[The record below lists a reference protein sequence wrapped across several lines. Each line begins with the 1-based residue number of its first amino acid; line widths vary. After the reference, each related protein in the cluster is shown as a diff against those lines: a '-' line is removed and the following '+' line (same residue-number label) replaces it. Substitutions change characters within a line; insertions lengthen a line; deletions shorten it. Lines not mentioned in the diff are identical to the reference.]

1 MKFDKTALAILLVA
15 LATACSQE
23 ITVKAGD
30 VSIGVERLAYFDEGR
45 MNWQDDGPRPLTTTI
60 WYPAAGNAEMSEML
74 IPRKRPVFSG
84 GWASRGAPIKDASK
98 KRPLIIMSHGTG
110 GSAYQ
115 LMWLGRRL
123 AAAGYIAAAVDH
135 HGNTAAEDAYDP
147 RGFRLFWERAEDLS
161 RVVDHLILDPRFGSV
176 IDEGKI
182 GAVGF
187 SLGGYTVVAIAGGRI
202 DLDQLDRFC
211 SSPERDATCDPQSEY
226 PDIVSEFE
234 ALRNSVRVTESM
246 ARHGRSFKDTRIR
259 AIVSLA
265 PALGM
270 AFTTDS
276 LSKIEIPVRLVVG
289 DSDNI
294 APGKTNAQVITD
306 NITGAQLTILEGG
319 PGHYVFLN
327 TCTKRGMRYVPICK
341 DAEGVDRSSIHEL
354 VSRIVVDHFRSAFA
368 AP

>member
-1 MKFDKTALAILLVA
+1 MKFNRKTLAILLVA
-15 LATACSQE
+15 IATACSQE
-23 ITVKAGD
+23 VTVKPDD
-30 VSIGVERLAYFDEGR
+30 VSIGVERLEYFDAGR
-45 MNWQDDGPRPLTTTI
+45 MNWQEDGPRPLTTTI
-60 WYPAAGNAEMSEML
+60 WYPAIDDVEMAEML
-74 IPRKRPVFSG
+74 IPRKRPIFSG

-98 KRPLIIMSHGTG
+98 KRPLIVMSHGTG

-123 AAAGYIAAAVDH
+123 AAAGYIVAAVDH

-161 RVVDHLILDPRFGSV
+161 RVIDHLIVDPRFGSV

-187 SLGGYTVVAIAGGRI
+187 SLGGYTVIALAGGRI
-202 DLDQLDRFC
+202 DLEQLDRFC
-211 SSPERDATCDPQSEY
+211 SSTERDATCDPQSEY

-234 ALRNSVRVTESM
+234 ALRHSARVTESM
-246 ARHGRSFKDTRIR
+246 ARHGRSFKDTRIK

-276 LSKIEIPVRLVVG
+276 LRKIRIPVRLVVG
-289 DSDNI
+289 DNDDI
-294 APGKTNAQVITD
+294 APGKTNAQVIAD
-306 NITGAQLTILEGG
+306 NIPGAQLTTLEGG

-327 TCTKRGMRYVPICK
+327 TCTKRGTRYVPICK
-341 DAEGVDRSSIHEL
+341 DAEGVDRSSTHGL
-354 VSRIVVDHFRSAFA
+354 ASRIVVDHFRSALV